1 MKFEEQNDEV
11 KNLRAEWKSEKKEE
25 ISIIYILFYK
35 TRTKKKRVD
44 SHNKFIR
51 DLSLKDLVKSKRT
64 EGRF

>member
-1 MKFEEQNDEV
+1 MEFEDETT
-11 KNLRAEWKSEKKEE
+11 KLRAELESKKKEG

-51 DLSLKDLVKSKRT
+51 DLSLKDLVKSNRT